1 MLQVFC
7 SLSCTEDNVITI
19 ISLGAKGCSDNIL
32 ADFNLVIRTGYKSVF
47 FTRESTI
54 EMSHQCCTKFLK
66 LCT

>member
-1 MLQVFC
+1 M
-7 SLSCTEDNVITI
+7 ITI